1 MGCVLTKNAANQHEI
16 LEENLYISQDG
27 YLETFVVNE
36 TAEDVWFDNFMVMST
51 TSLVVQ
57 ETHFDPW
64 GLELTGLGFQAGGLN
79 ENRYLYNGKEYLEDH
94 GVNIYDYG
102 ARMYDPVLGRWSVVD
117 PLADQMSRHSPFN
130 YAFDNPIRFI
140 DPDGMRPTDDYFN
153 REGQFLYTDTKSTD
167 NIRIIDQGNFDAIA
181 STYGSDVMNDRSSSN
196 LGLLGDLESKSVGI
210 NQAKLSDGA
219 ASNVFTDILSKM
231 EGIDMDKIYN
241 GKVSIYNGYSQKG
254 GSIPAGANDPERS
267 SGVAN
272 TAVKGITTF
281 RGNAADG
288 TIKVTVNFTDQRNSN
303 LSTVSNVQNVLGV
316 HEFQGHG
323 VKQFH
328 IGGGPHYKAY
338 ELQMNHP
345 SWGGTTPSF
354 KSYMEGNYKREKN
367 R

>member
-1 MGCVLTKNAANQHEI
+1 
-16 LEENLYISQDG
+16 
-27 YLETFVVNE
+27 
-36 TAEDVWFDNFMVMST
+36 
-51 TSLVVQ
+51 
-57 ETHFDPW
+57 
-64 GLELTGLGFQAGGLN
+64 
-79 ENRYLYNGKEYLEDH
+79 
-94 GVNIYDYG
+94 
-102 ARMYDPVLGRWSVVD
+102 
-117 PLADQMSRHSPFN
+117 
-130 YAFDNPIRFI
+130 
-140 DPDGMRPTDDYFN
+140 
-153 REGQFLYTDTKSTD
+153 
-167 NIRIIDQGNFDAIA
+167 
-181 STYGSDVMNDRSSSN
+181 MNDRSSSN

-323 VKQFH
+323 VKRFH